1 VAPGGL
7 HGGSPLLQLS
17 ALSRCRRLDA
27 VADPHRPQTAE
38 ALAQVHD
45 TATRRQPRPKR
56 RRDEACAQHAMGDAL
71 SEPRLRRIVGVLVQ
85 RIGVAG
91 YLRKPR
97 DVFDAYSPL
106 EFGAIANLHAR

>member
-1 VAPGGL
+1 
-7 HGGSPLLQLS
+7 
-17 ALSRCRRLDA
+17 
-27 VADPHRPQTAE
+27 
-38 ALAQVHD
+38 
-45 TATRRQPRPKR
+45 
-56 RRDEACAQHAMGDAL
+56 MGDAL

-106 EFGAIANLHAR
+106 EFGAIANLHAQ